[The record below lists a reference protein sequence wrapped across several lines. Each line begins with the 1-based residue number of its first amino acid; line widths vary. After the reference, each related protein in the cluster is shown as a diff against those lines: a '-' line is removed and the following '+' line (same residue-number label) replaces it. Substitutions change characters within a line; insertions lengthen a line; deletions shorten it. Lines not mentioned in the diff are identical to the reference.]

1 MTGRIYGLETEFGVL
16 PVLESPEDIAKKV
29 PSKGFT
35 KNGGRYYVCVS
46 GNHPEYATPECA
58 SVRDLV
64 KYDKTGEVIAQALS
78 PKLELYKNNLG
89 YRGEE
94 TFGCHENYLVKE
106 EIFNEEKLAPLIPF
120 LVTRQIFAGAGWVE
134 FYSDGEMKYNL
145 SQRAQ
150 KMTEEFSTGT
160 SAATNRAIVHLKG
173 EPHTT
178 IGERLHLILGD
189 SNMSEIATYLKVGTT
204 SLVLDMIEDGTL
216 EEKIR
221 LEDPLRALRN
231 ISEDQSRRWIGRR
244 DDGKTISAIDIQRMY
259 LERAMEYKG
268 VDDETDD
275 ILARWERT
283 LDLLE
288 RKDFTALS
296 RQVDWVAKKGLVD
309 ICANDERKVEVDKLR
324 SIDLMYS
331 AIDKEESL
339 FYALQDQ
346 GCMDRIVSDEE
357 IKEATFTPP
366 RDTRAWCRGNL
377 VGKRIITSIDWEEV
391 DTKYGY
397 VSLDDPFNQ
406 YEKKLKRVLT
416 LHNLKRTNTFKKE
429 RG

>member
-1 MTGRIYGLETEFGVL
+1 
-16 PVLESPEDIAKKV
+16 
-29 PSKGFT
+29 
-35 KNGGRYYVCVS
+35 
-46 GNHPEYATPECA
+46 
-58 SVRDLV
+58 
-64 KYDKTGEVIAQALS
+64 
-78 PKLELYKNNLG
+78 
-89 YRGEE
+89 
-94 TFGCHENYLVKE
+94 
-106 EIFNEEKLAPLIPF
+106 
-120 LVTRQIFAGAGWVE
+120 
-134 FYSDGEMKYNL
+134 
-145 SQRAQ
+145 
-150 KMTEEFSTGT
+150 
-160 SAATNRAIVHLKG
+160 
-173 EPHTT
+173 
-178 IGERLHLILGD
+178 
-189 SNMSEIATYLKVGTT
+189 
-204 SLVLDMIEDGTL
+204 
-216 EEKIR
+216 
-221 LEDPLRALRN
+221 
-231 ISEDQSRRWIGRR
+231 
-244 DDGKTISAIDIQRMY
+244 
-259 LERAMEYKG
+259 MEYKG